1 MNERQ
6 EALLQRAINVFG
18 EEAQQKMTIEEMAEL
33 QKAICKLWRG
43 LDNYKDLAEEIADV
57 KIMLEQLEIMF
68 DLQPCVH
75 YWMERKL
82 ERLKARLDVM
92 DMNRE

>member
-18 EEAQQKMTIEEMAEL
+18 EEAQQKMAIEEMAEL
-33 QKAICKLWRG
+33 QKEICKLWRG
-43 LDNYKDLAEEIADV
+43 FDNHKDLAEEIADV

-75 YWMERKL
+75 YFMERKL
-82 ERLKARLDVM
+82 ERLKARLDAMEV
-92 DMNRE
+92 D